1 MLVSGSR
8 ETWIGSWG
16 AGEAKGAR
24 TGGASATLWK
34 VQEGKGER
42 TGELQLGVHVGS
54 SGEEEEEEEE
64 ERGKF
69 RNKLGRHA
77 AST

>member
-1 MLVSGSR
+1 VGRSG
-8 ETWIGSWG
+8 E
-16 AGEAKGAR
+16 E
-24 TGGASATLWK
+24 
-34 VQEGKGER
+34 
-42 TGELQLGVHVGS
+42 
-54 SGEEEEEEEE
+54 EEEEEEEE

>member
-1 MLVSGSR
+1 
-8 ETWIGSWG
+8 
-16 AGEAKGAR
+16 
-24 TGGASATLWK
+24 
-34 VQEGKGER
+34 
-42 TGELQLGVHVGS
+42 VHVGS
-54 SGEEEEEEEE
+54 SGEEEEEEE

>member
-8 ETWIGSWG
+8 ETWIGKLVGGWRSKRRQNRRRK
-16 AGEAKGAR
+16 KGR
-24 TGGASATLWK
+24 ENEL
-34 VQEGKGER
+34 
-42 TGELQLGVHVGS
+42 GELQLGVHVGS
-54 SGEEEEEEEE
+54 SGEEQEEEEE

>member
-1 MLVSGSR
+1 VEKQKAPEQAAPVPPSGRRKKGR
-8 ETWIGSWG
+8 EN
-16 AGEAKGAR
+16 E
-24 TGGASATLWK
+24 L
-34 VQEGKGER
+34 
-42 TGELQLGVHVGS
+42 GELQLGVHVGS
-54 SGEEEEEEEE
+54 SGEEQEEEEE

>member
-1 MLVSGSR
+1 MEKQKAPEQAAPVPPSGRRKKGR
-8 ETWIGSWG
+8 EN
-16 AGEAKGAR
+16 E
-24 TGGASATLWK
+24 L
-34 VQEGKGER
+34 
-42 TGELQLGVHVGS
+42 GELQLGVHVGS
-54 SGEEEEEEEE
+54 SGEEQEEEEE

>member
-1 MLVSGSR
+1 
-8 ETWIGSWG
+8 
-16 AGEAKGAR
+16 
-24 TGGASATLWK
+24 
-34 VQEGKGER
+34 
-42 TGELQLGVHVGS
+42 VGS
-54 SGEEEEEEEE
+54 SGEEQEEEEEE

>member
-1 MLVSGSR
+1 VGGGGGGGGGGS
-8 ETWIGSWG
+8 
-16 AGEAKGAR
+16 GEAKGAR

-34 VQEGKGER
+34 AQEGEGVL
-42 TGELQLGVHVGS
+42 TGELQLGGHVGS
-54 SGEEEEEEEE
+54 SGEEEEEEEEE